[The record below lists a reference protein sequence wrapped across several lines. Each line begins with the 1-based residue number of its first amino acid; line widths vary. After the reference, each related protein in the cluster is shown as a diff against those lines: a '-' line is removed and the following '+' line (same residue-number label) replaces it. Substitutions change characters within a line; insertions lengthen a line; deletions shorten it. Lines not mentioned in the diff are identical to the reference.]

1 MNKKRLLHIIMSNL
15 HENWCSSTV
24 NKDGK
29 VCAWTDSEIAAN
41 ALTEILY
48 DLGCE
53 EFYTSGSEKAE
64 YRRDDLVINGCWRA
78 SFTEM

>member
-29 VCAWTDSEIAAN
+29 ACAQTDSEIAAN

-53 EFYTSGSEKAE
+53 EFHESGSENAD
-64 YRRDDLVINGCWRA
+64 YRREDIVLEGLWVA
-78 SFTEM
+78 VFVEM